1 MQNRNS
7 SARTA
12 AQKSSKCSL
21 LFRQAPILAILMLV
35 AVCFSS
41 CKSNFIDDYDKKC
54 LELDLKKK
62 ELDYLKQL
70 YSVKSDIEFSFKI
83 KKLDSLIN
91 DAARSK

>member
-21 LFRQAPILAILMLV
+21 LFRQAPILAILML